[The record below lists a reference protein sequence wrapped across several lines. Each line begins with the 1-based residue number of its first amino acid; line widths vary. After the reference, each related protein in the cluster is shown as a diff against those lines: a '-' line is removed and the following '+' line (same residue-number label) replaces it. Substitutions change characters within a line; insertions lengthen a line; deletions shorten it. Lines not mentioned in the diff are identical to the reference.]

1 MPCTLTVRSVFSI
14 GVTTLAASSD
24 IIILPSLVTG
34 GQSLREPSEICR
46 AYMIPY
52 TRLKRTWPGNKASQT
67 IELLPHSCCVCAAT
81 HPFLDVFVGFAGP
94 DAPAKPTKTTL
105 QLWWVA
111 GKENCKRNKT
121 YLFTLYISH
130 NSV

>member
-34 GQSLREPSEICR
+34 GTITLRIPEICR

-67 IELLPHSCCVCAAT
+67 IELLPHTCCGCAAT
-81 HPFLDVFVGFAGP
+81 HPFLDVFVGFA
-94 DAPAKPTKTTL
+94 DASAPAKPTKTSL
-105 QLWWVA
+105 QFGGGRERKWQ
-111 GKENCKRNKT
+111 KRYST
-121 YLFTLYISH
+121 ALYRIYLY
-130 NSV
+130 